1 MPSKK
6 SALKKTRGRV
16 AGVPSVSGSTRAG
29 IIFSTG
35 RMNRLLREGRFSLR
49 QGKLAGV
56 FMAGALEYLTNE
68 VLDIAGE
75 LCLKGNKKIIMP
87 KHINL
92 AFRTDMEL
100 IKLMHKG
107 IVTQSTVPANI
118 HPSHL

>member
-1 MPSKK
+1 MPSNKK
-6 SALKKTRGRV
+6 SAAAKARRGRV
-16 AGVPSVSGSTRAG
+16 AGSPSISGSTRAG
-29 IIFSTG
+29 VVFPTG
-35 RMNRLLREGRFSLR
+35 RLNRLLREGRFSPK

-75 LCLKGNKKIIMP
+75 LCMKGNKKIIMP

-92 AFRTDMEL
+92 AFKSDMEL

-107 IVTQSTVPANI
+107 IIT
-118 HPSHL
+118 